1 MAVDLCSD
9 DYGLGA
15 MSPRISFSHDISQA
29 DIVPVEQYVVRS
41 GTSSSSIDFDF
52 CVFRE
57 CFDQQQQDSLTTSA
71 DELFFNG
78 QILPIE
84 IKRRIAPPQPP
95 PIVPPPAQQP
105 PLQGRKKEHRSAAGQ
120 TKPPESLAAEHS
132 SDRQKQSSSSFWS
145 FKRSSSL
152 NCGGSGGG
160 GGGYARTLCPLPPL
174 LSRSHS
180 TGSAPSSSHIPK
192 LRTLFF
198 NKSSSAKQPPQPHHP
213 TASNNQKPPLKKS
226 LQAAGA
232 GSSSSNCYPGN
243 TGAGVRISP
252 VLNVSPANLFVGI
265 GSIFSFHGSRD
276 HHSNNIVIKNNKKK

>member
-9 DYGLGA
+9 EC
-15 MSPRISFSHDISQA
+15 PRISFSHDISQA

-41 GTSSSSIDFDF
+41 SSSIDFDF

-57 CFDQQQQDSLTTSA
+57 CFDHQDSLTTSA

-84 IKRRIAPPQPP
+84 IKRRIAPP
-95 PIVPPPAQQP
+95 
-105 PLQGRKKEHRSAAGQ
+105 PLQGRDRSAAGE
-120 TKPPESLAAEHS
+120 TKPP
-132 SDRQKQSSSSFWS
+132 DRQKQSSSSFWS

-152 NCGGSGGG
+152 NCGGSS
-160 GGGYARTLCPLPPL
+160 GGYARTLCPLPPL

-180 TGSAPSSSHIPK
+180 TGSAPK

-198 NKSSSAKQPPQPHHP
+198 NKSSSAKH
-213 TASNNQKPPLKKS
+213 NQKPPLKKS
-226 LQAAGA
+226 AAGA
-232 GSSSSNCYPGN
+232 GSSNN
-243 TGAGVRISP
+243 NGAGVRISP

-265 GSIFSFHGSRD
+265 GSVFSFHGSRD
-276 HHSNNIVIKNNKKK
+276 HHNILIKNKKK